1 MEKENIEFS
10 NEEKCKYFDEIVKHF
25 YQKNFGSLSKTDMD
39 ILMFHIYIEHL
50 IGEICID
57 NDDNT
62 IDYTLCSDYVISRQL
77 GITQQRVRYLKV
89 RSELAY
95 PIKYEWKK
103 SLATLTKHA
112 RYDKNTKMITLNIP
126 DPNLYLEIRN
136 FIESRGDYVE
146 VTLNNKILRLRVE
159 YYIGLLLELDEN
171 INRKDVIKQ
180 LRDKFSQDKKQ
191 NVDLERDSVAKT
203 LLNLSKQGTE
213 IFAVVSQLQEIVS
226 SNLIHTALSALQ
238 GIVPGIGP
246 G

>member
-62 IDYTLCSDYVISRQL
+62 IDYTLCSRQL
-77 GITQQRVRYLKV
+77 GITQQRVRSLKV

-136 FIESRGDYVE
+136 FIESHGDYVE
-146 VTLNNKILRLRVE
+146 VTLNNKILRLRAE
-159 YYIGLLLELDEN
+159 YYIDLLIELDDN

-180 LRDKFSQDKKQ
+180 LRDKFSRDKKQ
-191 NVDLERDSVAKT
+191 NIDLERDSIAKT

-213 IFAVVSQLQEIVS
+213 IGSIVSQLQKIIS
-226 SNLIHTALSALQ
+226 SGSVYIALSALQ
-238 GIVPGIGP
+238 GKFSI
-246 G
+246 

>member
-1 MEKENIEFS
+1 
-10 NEEKCKYFDEIVKHF
+10 
-25 YQKNFGSLSKTDMD
+25 
-39 ILMFHIYIEHL
+39 MFHIYIEHL
-50 IGEICID
+50 IGEICIG

-77 GITQQRVRYLKV
+77 GITQQRVRSLKV

-159 YYIGLLLELDEN
+159 YYIDLLLELDEN
-171 INRKDVIKQ
+171 INRKYVIKQ
-180 LRDKFSQDKKQ
+180 LRDKFSKDKKQ
-191 NVDLERDSVAKT
+191 DIDLERDSIAKT

-213 IFAVVSQLQEIVS
+213 ISSIILQLLKIISPNFVY
-226 SNLIHTALSALQ
+226 TALSALQ
-238 GIVPGIGP
+238 GMFSV
-246 G
+246 